1 MSDRLSSLKLKKS
14 PKKIIRKTTP
24 IKKEKK
30 NESEEGPSDDSR
42 DLIATKRDFFLLSLS
57 ISLGLLIFVIF
68 VFLIYKLYN
77 FLFGSGEETENE
89 DLGFLDEL
97 EEVEKNV
104 EEEEEIEEELTEI
117 DKGILDGEDME
128 EVV

>member
-24 IKKEKK
+24 IKKEKN
-30 NESEEGPSDDSR
+30 NETEEDSLDDSR

-89 DLGFLDEL
+89 GLGFLDEL

-104 EEEEEIEEELTEI
+104 EEEIEEELTET